1 MLKGFMFRGFHFKSR
16 LPLSLLLLPF
26 FLATSGGLTGCTNR
40 QVAPHSGGGAPAQT
54 TVTSATPVPV
64 DPAVAATDVRAEQIR
79 MDCIQGRRLI
89 CGRVLKVTP
98 TGLVID
104 SGYTDLLRPP
114 LGQSWVIPGT
124 VTASRDPNVLERDEP
139 GAPAIGLVFLTDIPK
154 RGGKPKNFDFV
165 VLIGYPAGQ
174 YIYTP
179 APGVEKPV
187 RRFAAGLASAVKLI
201 LMDEEKNSPTDSP
214 SAK

>member
-1 MLKGFMFRGFHFKSR
+1 MLKGFMFCGFHFKSR
-16 LPLSLLLLPF
+16 PLLSLLLLPI
-26 FLATSGGLTGCTNR
+26 FLATSGGLTGCANCP
-40 QVAPHSGGGAPAQT
+40 VAPHSGGGAPAPIA
-54 TVTSATPVPV
+54 VSSATPVPV
-64 DPAVAATDVRAEQIR
+64 DPVVAATDVRAEQIR
-79 MDCIQGRRLI
+79 MNCIQGRRLI

-124 VTASRDPNVLERDEP
+124 VTASRDPNVLERNEP

-179 APGVEKPV
+179 VPGVEKPI

-201 LMDEEKNSPTDSP
+201 LVDEEKNSPTNSP
-214 SAK
+214 AAK

>member
-1 MLKGFMFRGFHFKSR
+1 MFCGFRFKSR
-16 LPLSLLLLPF
+16 PLLSLLLLPF
-26 FLATSGGLTGCTNR
+26 FLATSGGLTGCANR
-40 QVAPHSGGGAPAQT
+40 PVAPHPEGGAPAPT
-54 TVTSATPVPV
+54 AVSSATPVPV
-64 DPAVAATDVRAEQIR
+64 DPVVAATDVRAEQIR

-98 TGLVID
+98 TGLVMD

-124 VTASRDPNVLERDEP
+124 VTASRDPNVLERNEP

-179 APGVEKPV
+179 VPGVEKPI

-201 LMDEEKNSPTDSP
+201 LVDEEKNSPTNSP
-214 SAK
+214 AAK

>member
-1 MLKGFMFRGFHFKSR
+1 M
-16 LPLSLLLLPF
+16 
-26 FLATSGGLTGCTNR
+26 
-40 QVAPHSGGGAPAQT
+40 
-54 TVTSATPVPV
+54 PV
-64 DPAVAATDVRAEQIR
+64 DPVAATPDVRAEQIR

-98 TGLVID
+98 SGLVID

-114 LGQSWVIPGT
+114 LGQSWVIPGA
-124 VTASRDPNVLERDEP
+124 VTAKRDPHVLERNEP

-165 VLIGYPAGQ
+165 VLIGYPAEQ
-174 YIYTP
+174 YMYKP
-179 APGVEKPV
+179 APGVEKPI

-201 LMDEEKNSPTDSP
+201 LMDEEKNSPTNSP
-214 SAK
+214 AAK

>member
-1 MLKGFMFRGFHFKSR
+1 MLKGLMFCGFHFKFR
-16 LPLSLLLLPF
+16 PPLSLLLLPF
-26 FLATSGGLTGCTNR
+26 FLAISGGLTGCANR
-40 QVAPHSGGGAPAQT
+40 QVAPHSEGGAPAQT
-54 TVTSATPVPV
+54 ALSSATPMPV
-64 DPAVAATDVRAEQIR
+64 DPAVAATAVRAEQIR

-114 LGQSWVIPGT
+114 LGQSWVIPST
-124 VTASRDPNVLERDEP
+124 VTARRDPDVLERNEP

-165 VLIGYPAGQ
+165 VLIGYPAEQ

-179 APGVEKPV
+179 VPGVEKPI
-187 RRFAAGLASAVKLI
+187 RRFAAGLSSAVKLI
-201 LMDEEKNSPTDSP
+201 LLDEEKNSPTNSP
-214 SAK
+214 AAK

>member
-1 MLKGFMFRGFHFKSR
+1 MLKGFMFCGFHFKSGRR
-16 LPLSLLLLPF
+16 LSRLWLPF
-26 FLATSGGLTGCTNR
+26 FLVVQSGLTGCTSQR
-40 QVAPHSGGGAPAQT
+40 VAPHSDAPAPAQAP
-54 TVTSATPVPV
+54 VSSAVPVPV
-64 DPAVAATDVRAEQIR
+64 DPAVAATDVRSEQIR
-79 MDCIQGRRLI
+79 TDSIQGRRLI
-89 CGRVLKVTP
+89 CGRVLKVSP

-124 VTASRDPNVLERDEP
+124 VAASRDPHILERNDP
-139 GAPAIGLVFLTDIPK
+139 GAPAIGLVFLTDIPR
-154 RGGKPKNFDFV
+154 RGGKPKIFDYV

-179 APGVEKPV
+179 VPGVEKPI

-201 LMDEEKNSPTDSP
+201 LKDEEKNSPTNAP
-214 SAK
+214 AAK